1 MQRRYCAFFL
11 LKKMGIGSGRRA
23 PEIWADKL
31 FLRRVHV
38 ALMELEL
45 RQKVKKT
52 KKKSSFLLPE
62 SLVRRS
68 GAIFISSSSLIFH
81 PFLGMC
87 PLAIIGLWAS
97 GEKA

>member
-1 MQRRYCAFFL
+1 MGRQAFPPPCA
-11 LKKMGIGSGRRA
+11 GIDGTGTS
-23 PEIWADKL
+23 P
-31 FLRRVHV
+31 
-38 ALMELEL
+38 
-45 RQKVKKT
+45 
-52 KKKSSFLLPE
+52 KSEKDEESFFLLPE

-68 GAIFISSSSLIFH
+68 GAIFISSSSSSLIFH